1 MRLNMA
7 PIMNAQEV
15 ADLLGCS
22 VKTVENHARAG
33 SLPGT
38 KFGDG
43 WVFSAD
49 LVIDAV
55 KAISQQEAATRT
67 QPQRKAKGFKVKEN
81 NKGKPP
87 GMKHLSEESIRQI
100 LTPQ

>member
-1 MRLNMA
+1 MN

-33 SLPGT
+33 TIPGT

-43 WVFSAD
+43 WVFSSE
-49 LVIDAV
+49 LVIEAV
-55 KAISQQEAATRT
+55 KTISQQEAATRA
-67 QPQRKAKGFKVKEN
+67 QPQRKAKGFKVLEN
-81 NKGKPP
+81 AKRKPP
-87 GMKHLSEESIRQI
+87 GMKHLSEEAIRQI

>member
-1 MRLNMA
+1 MN
-7 PIMNAQEV
+7 PIMNSQQV

-33 SLPGT
+33 TLPGT

-43 WVFSAD
+43 WVFPSD
-49 LVIDAV
+49 LVIEAV
-55 KAISQQEAATRT
+55 KTISQQEAAQRAK
-67 QPQRKAKGFKVKEN
+67 PQRKAKGFKVMEN
-81 NKGKPP
+81 NRSKPP
-87 GMKHLSEESIRQI
+87 GMKHLSQEAIRQI

>member
-1 MRLNMA
+1 MN
-7 PIMNAQEV
+7 PILTAQEV
-15 ADLLGCS
+15 AQLLCCS

-33 SLPGT
+33 SIPGA

-43 WVFSAD
+43 WVFASD

-55 KAISQQEAATRT
+55 KTISQQEAAARA
-67 QPQRKAKGFKVKEN
+67 QPQRKAKGFKVLEN
-81 NKGKPP
+81 GKRKPP
-87 GMKHLSEESIRQI
+87 GMKHLSEEAIRQI

>member
-1 MRLNMA
+1 MEPYLN
-7 PIMNAQEV
+7 PILTAQEV
-15 ADLLGCS
+15 AELLCCS

-33 SLPGT
+33 SIPGA

-43 WVFSAD
+43 WVFASE
-49 LVIDAV
+49 LVIEAV
-55 KAISQQEAATRT
+55 KDISQREAEART
-67 QPQRKAKGFKVKEN
+67 LPQRKAKGFKVKEN
-81 NKGKPP
+81 NKRKPP

>member
-1 MRLNMA
+1 MN
-7 PIMNAQEV
+7 PIMNSQQV

-33 SLPGT
+33 TLPGT

-43 WVFSAD
+43 WVFASE
-49 LVIDAV
+49 LVIEAV
-55 KAISQQEAATRT
+55 KTISQQEAAERT
-67 QPQRKAKGFKVKEN
+67 QPQRKARGFKVMEN
-81 NKGKPP
+81 NRRKPP
-87 GMKHLSEESIRQI
+87 GMKHLSEEAIRQI